1 MSRGQT
7 FRIDYFREFYCP
19 STGKYLIQLGTSC
32 CAVIVRDDRIDLRN
46 NKSTVYMYCTRG
58 KDIRLGVVGNE
69 PTVKYAW
76 RNLPVNMQAKL
87 A

>member
-1 MSRGQT
+1 
-7 FRIDYFREFYCP
+7 
-19 STGKYLIQLGTSC
+19 
-32 CAVIVRDDRIDLRN
+32 
-46 NKSTVYMYCTRG
+46 MYCTRG